1 MKKLLAGFI
10 TLAVTAGCAA
20 LWAQGILGNSADPQ
34 QSIPPLKAA
43 STGQPAQEI
52 IACAAAGK
60 FDLIVLGSKGRSA
73 MTDLLLGSVANRVV
87 ATATQPVAVI
97 K

>member
-1 MKKLLAGFI
+1 
-10 TLAVTAGCAA
+10 
-20 LWAQGILGNSADPQ
+20 
-34 QSIPPLKAA
+34 
-43 STGQPAQEI
+43 
-52 IACAAAGK
+52 
-60 FDLIVLGSKGRSA
+60 